1 MVLFFDIIYLSEVR
15 NIRVSL
21 TPRSDTIFKAI
32 FGDQRNVNILAR
44 FLRAVFE
51 QSPVKI
57 EFSELKIAD
66 TNLIADNKDERNSA
80 VDVLAITD
88 KGEKIDIE
96 IQINDL
102 DDIQKRTVFYASRM
116 TTSQVTKQ
124 VKLKERYKNIKTVI
138 VIAILD
144 FKIRLD
150 DDKYFHGNILK
161 DMIDN
166 KIYTD
171 VEQIYTLELPKIPA
185 NDDNK
190 ELWTWL
196 KFLKSNNAEEI
207 KELKNK
213 IPEVD
218 EAMSIYEN
226 FISNEELK
234 SIAET
239 REIKYKLDRNEWIA
253 KGETNAKI
261 EDVINL
267 IKKMNITLDQAISIL
282 EIDASYRSQ
291 IEVKL
296 KELGIN

>member
-1 MVLFFDIIYLSEVR
+1 MKQEAPTSISR
-15 NIRVSL
+15 SSSL
-21 TPRSDTIFKAI
+21 
-32 FGDQRNVNILAR
+32 
-44 FLRAVFE
+44 
-51 QSPVKI
+51 
-57 EFSELKIAD
+57 
-66 TNLIADNKDERNSA
+66 ADNKDERNSA

-196 KFLKSNNAEEI
+196 KFLKSNTVDEMKKI
-207 KELKNK
+207 KNK

-226 FISNEELK
+226 FISDEELK
-234 SIAET
+234 SILET
-239 REIKYKLDRNEWIA
+239 QEIKYKLDRNEWYA
-253 KGETNAKI
+253 EGKEEGETNAKI
-261 EDVINL
+261 EAVINL
-267 IKKMNITLDQAISIL
+267 IKETGWPL
-282 EIDASYRSQ
+282 ERAMTVLKVDASYKPK
-291 IEVKL
+291 IEAKL